1 VPASCIARR
10 EHDLGSAACEA
21 VRVRLHLAL
30 LFALG
35 ACGRLNFA
43 PVGGD
48 DDDDGNGDARGDGR
62 GDGVPTFGANI
73 MFVTAADVV
82 PGTLGGLANADARCQ
97 AEAAAAGLEGEYVAW
112 MSTTTQVASS
122 RVAGSRGWVR
132 PDGMPVADMPGM
144 FTTHLWTPPSVMA
157 DGTDLTFAPATQAVT
172 GANIS
177 GGLSDYGTC
186 TDWTSTS
193 SQQTPGRVTSTWQ
206 WADNLNFDSI
216 GCGASTRIY
225 CLGVGETVAV
235 SITPVAGRRAFL
247 SGLQPSGGGTT
258 GFDTVC
264 ANEAAS
270 QGLGGQW
277 RALIADSTTTAA
289 ARFDGFGPP
298 WVRLD
303 GIPLAPTAQDLLTTG
318 FRVPLDQLVDGTY
331 AMGMIAPVWIGA
343 PSLTAAATLS
353 CSNWTSASPSGDAA
367 AGEFTNAGNLAV
379 ARATLGCQAMAR
391 LYCLER

>member
-1 VPASCIARR
+1 M
-10 EHDLGSAACEA
+10 L
-21 VRVRLHLAL
+21 
-30 LFALG
+30 ALG

-43 PVGGD
+43 PVGGGD
-48 DDDDGNGDARGDGR
+48 DTTGNGDARGDGR
-62 GDGVPTFGANI
+62 GTGDGGGGANVGANI
-73 MFVTAADVV
+73 LFVTAADVV

-97 AEAAAAGLEGEYVAW
+97 AEADAAGLAGTYLAW

-122 RVAGSRGWVR
+122 RVIGSRGWVR
-132 PDGMPVADMPGM
+132 PDGLPVADMPSM
-144 FTTHLWTPPSVMA
+144 LTSHLWAPPSVMA
-157 DGTDLTFAPATQAVT
+157 DGTDQSFDPANQAVT
-172 GANIS
+172 GASIS

-186 TDWTSTS
+186 TDWTGTSTM
-193 SQQTPGRVTSTWQ
+193 QTPGRITSTWQ
-206 WADNLNFDSI
+206 WADNLNFDSVS
-216 GCGASTRIY
+216 CGASTRIY
-225 CLGVGETVAV
+225 CVGVGEDVPV

-247 SGLQPSGGGTT
+247 SSPQPSGSGTM

-264 ANEAAS
+264 TNEAAS
-270 QGLGGQW
+270 QSLGGQW
-277 RALIADSTTTAA
+277 RALIADSTTSAA
-289 ARFDGFGPP
+289 ARFDGSGPP

-318 FRVPLDQLVDGTY
+318 FRVPLDQLVDGSY
-331 AMGMIAPVWIGA
+331 EVAMIAPVWIGA

-367 AGEFTNAGNLAV
+367 AGEFINAGNRAV